1 MIQGSCK
8 TKRCET
14 QQGGIAD
21 LKESLKLKKKQR
33 LRNNEYYSMQIIQ
46 DDLYKRAKKGYKF
59 TNLLDYISCRDNILL
74 AYRNIKKNVGSVTNG
89 TDGKNIKDYEVMGQE
104 EFIEYFQNKLGNYK
118 PKSVRRVM
126 IPKQGGKLRPL
137 GIPCFED
144 RVIQQC
150 IKQILEPI
158 CEAKFYKDSY
168 GFRPNRSTHHAIAK
182 CMYLM
187 NRCNYHYVV
196 DIDIEGFFDNVNH
209 SKLKKQLWTLGIQD
223 KNLISIIGKILKSE
237 ILGIGVPS
245 KGTPQGGIISPL
257 FSNVVLN
264 ELDWWISGQWDTIP
278 TKYNYIKDR
287 RKEGKGFDS
296 SCKYVSL
303 RRTNLK
309 EMKIVRYA
317 DDFKIFCKDYK
328 TAEKIFHA
336 VRLWLKERL
345 DLNIST
351 EKSKITNLRRNYT
364 EFLGLKMKVIP
375 KRKKYVCK
383 SKMSD
388 KSKRRVREKFINE
401 IKRIKKNCTSHEVN
415 RFNSMIL
422 GLHNYFSCATFVN
435 EDMKEINYVV
445 SRVLYNRL
453 KNQISTKRRKS
464 NTYDKLYGHYNGK
477 IKCIQGIAIFPIWGC
492 VTKPPMN
499 FNQNICNYTEEG
511 RKLIHDK
518 LGGIEYLMEYLL
530 KNSHEKGDIELED
543 NKISL
548 IAGQKGKCYVTK
560 KKLEVYDMECHHKK
574 PKEQGG
580 SNAYYNLVWLCN
592 DAHKLV
598 HSKNEETITKY
609 IKKLKLDDLGL
620 KRVNSLRKL
629 VGNSVI

>member
-1 MIQGSCK
+1 M
-8 TKRCET
+8 
-14 QQGGIAD
+14 
-21 LKESLKLKKKQR
+21 KESLKLKKKQR

-59 TNLLDYISCRDNILL
+59 TNLLDYISSRNNILL
-74 AYRNIKKNVGSVTNG
+74 AYRNIKRNIGSTTSG
-89 TDGKNIKDYEVMGQE
+89 TDGKNVKDYEVMEQE
-104 EFIEYFQNKLGNYK
+104 EFLEYFQNKFKNYI

-137 GIPCFED
+137 GIPCFDD
-144 RVIQQC
+144 RIVQQC

-187 NRCNYHYVV
+187 NRCKYHYVV
-196 DIDIEGFFDNVNH
+196 DVDIEGFFDNVNH

-237 ILGIGVPS
+237 ILGVGVPS
-245 KGTPQGGIISPL
+245 KGTPQGGIMSPL
-257 FSNVVLN
+257 LSNVVLN

-278 TKYNYIKDR
+278 TKYNYVKDR

-296 SCKYVSL
+296 SSKYVSL

-328 TAEKIFHA
+328 TAVKIFHG

-345 DLNIST
+345 GLNISM

-364 EFLGLKMKVIP
+364 EFLGFKMKVIP
-375 KRKKYVCK
+375 KKKKYVCM

-388 KSKRRVREKFINE
+388 KSKRKVRGKFINQ
-401 IKRIKKNCTSHEVN
+401 IKKIKKNCTSKEVN
-415 RFNSMIL
+415 RLNSMIL
-422 GLHNYFSCATFVN
+422 GIHNYFSCATYIN
-435 EDMKEINYVV
+435 KDMKDINYIV
-445 SRVLYNRL
+445 SRVLHNRL
-453 KNQISTKRRKS
+453 KNQLSVKHEKS
-464 NTYDKLYGHYNGK
+464 RTFDKLYGHYNEK
-477 IKCIQGIAIFPIWGC
+477 IRSIQNIAIFPIYGC

-499 FNQNICNYTEEG
+499 FNQDICNYTEEG
-511 RKLIHDK
+511 RKLIHEK
-518 LGGIEYLMEYLL
+518 LGSVEFLMEYLL
-530 KNSHEKGDIELED
+530 KYGNEKGDIELED

-560 KKLEVYDMECHHKK
+560 EKLEVFNMECHHKK

-580 SNAYYNLVWLCN
+580 SNAYSNLVWLCH
-592 DAHKLV
+592 DAHVLV
-598 HSKNEETITKY
+598 HSTVNKTIDKY
-609 IKKLKLDDLGL
+609 LEKLKLDNSGL